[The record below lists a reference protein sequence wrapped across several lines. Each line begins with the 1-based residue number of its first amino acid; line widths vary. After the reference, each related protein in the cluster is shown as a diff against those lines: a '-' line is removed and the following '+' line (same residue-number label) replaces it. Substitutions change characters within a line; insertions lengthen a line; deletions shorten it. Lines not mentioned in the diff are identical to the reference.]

1 MAHKSICSG
10 VAYTNT
16 GIWGVK
22 LKMGGICMSKREE
35 QYLDRL
41 YSKFS
46 DLIDRFM
53 KSDTV
58 IWPEKEPVLVNFK
71 DMIDDRIRELHE
83 EDGMP

>member
-1 MAHKSICSG
+1 
-10 VAYTNT
+10 
-16 GIWGVK
+16 
-22 LKMGGICMSKREE
+22 MSKREE
-35 QYLDRL
+35 QYLEKL

-46 DLIDRFM
+46 DLLDRFM

-71 DMIDDRIRELHE
+71 YMIDDRICELHE

>member
-1 MAHKSICSG
+1 
-10 VAYTNT
+10 
-16 GIWGVK
+16 
-22 LKMGGICMSKREE
+22 MSKREE